1 MARKIA
7 VPAEQLDRL
16 KDLYNQEREAL
27 VALARAE
34 EVVGSAEQDV
44 AVAQG
49 ALREARAGA
58 DGAYQALVALVGA
71 SLAAELTG
79 RGKTGKR
86 SSQPTVAGGRA
97 TKRQQERSRAP
108 EDVSDSGDV
117 PPAALGAV
125 AA

>member
-1 MARKIA
+1 MPRKIA

-27 VALARAE
+27 VALAHAE
-34 EVVGSAEQDV
+34 ETVGSAEQDV
-44 AVAQG
+44 AVAQE
-49 ALREARAGA
+49 ALREAQAGA
-58 DGAYQALVALVGA
+58 DGAYQALAALVGT

-86 SSQPTVAGGRA
+86 SSRPTVPGGRA
-97 TKRQQERSRAP
+97 TERERSRAP
-108 EDVSDSGDV
+108 EDGSDSGDV
-117 PPAALGAV
+117 SPGALGAV